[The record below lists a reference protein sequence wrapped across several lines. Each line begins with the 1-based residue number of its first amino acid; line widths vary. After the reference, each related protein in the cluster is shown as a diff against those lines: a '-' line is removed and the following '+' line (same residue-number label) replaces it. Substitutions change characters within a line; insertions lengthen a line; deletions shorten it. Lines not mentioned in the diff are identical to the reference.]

1 MKADL
6 VVRHGT
12 IVTPE
17 RSYSGGV
24 AIRDGRIIAVGSDGT
39 LPEARETIDA
49 TGLHVLPGL
58 IDAHVHFRDPGLT
71 HKEDFGTGSTAA
83 VCGGITCVVDMPNVV
98 PPTENAEQV
107 QAKRAIAE
115 SKSLCD
121 FGILGVIHQT
131 NGADVLPMAE
141 AGALGYKIF
150 YGETVGNLPYPD
162 DGQCI
167 EIFPR
172 IREAGIP
179 LAVHCE
185 NRQMQHYW
193 LTRMKAEGRG
203 APVDW
208 ESTRPAICE
217 AAAVAHL
224 LFLTETFG
232 TRLHVVHVSS
242 KQGAALVA
250 DAKKRGVRVTAE
262 TAPHY
267 LLRDPQDMAHVG
279 PLMKVNP
286 PVRGRDHWEALWD
299 GLRSGDIDMIAT
311 DHAPHTLE
319 EKGCG
324 LDGVMTKPAI
334 WDCVSGFCGVETSV
348 PLMLTQVNAGRLTLN
363 QYVRAASEMPAKV
376 WQMYPKKGAIAVGSD
391 GDLTLVDMAKESV
404 IDPLKLHSKNV
415 PTPWGGWPVK
425 GMPVMTIV
433 RGHVQMRDGAPVGGV
448 IGQMQIP
455 QRP

>member
-6 VVRHGT
+6 VIKNGWL
-12 IVTPE
+12 VTPE
-17 RSYSGGV
+17 ATMRGGV
-24 AIRDGRIIAVGSDGT
+24 AIADGKFVSIGSDET
-39 LPEARETIDA
+39 LPDARETIDA
-49 TGLHVLPGL
+49 SGKHVLPGL

-71 HKEDFGTGSTAA
+71 HKEDFASGSTAA
-83 VCGGITCVVDMPNVV
+83 VCGGITTVVDMPNVV

-107 QAKRAIAE
+107 KNKRAIAE

-121 FGILGVIHQT
+121 FAILGVVHQT
-131 NGADVLPMAE
+131 NAADIVPMAD
-141 AGALGYKIF
+141 AGAIGYKMF

-167 EIFPR
+167 EVFPR
-172 IREAGIP
+172 IKQAKIP

-193 LTRMKAEGRG
+193 TTRMKAEGKS

-217 AAAVAHL
+217 DAAVAHL
-224 LFLTETFG
+224 IFLTETFG

-242 KQGAALVA
+242 KQGAARIA
-250 DAKKRGVRVTAE
+250 DAKRRGSAVTAE

-267 LLRDPQDMAHVG
+267 LLRDPSDMEKVG
-279 PLMKVNP
+279 PLMKINP
-286 PVRGRDHWEALWD
+286 PVRGRDHWDALWNALRD
-299 GLRSGDIDMIAT
+299 GTIDMIAT
-311 DHAPHTLE
+311 DHAPHTLD
-319 EKGCG
+319 EKGCDENG
-324 LDGVMTKPAI
+324 TMLKPAI

-376 WQMYPKKGAIAVGSD
+376 WQMYPKKGALRVGSD
-391 GDLTLVDMAKESV
+391 ADLTIVDMDKEGV
-404 IDPLKLHSKNV
+404 IDPKKLHSKNV
-415 PTPWGGWPVK
+415 VTPWGGWKVK
-425 GMPVMTIV
+425 GLPVMTIV
-433 RGHVQMRDGAPVGGV
+433 RGHVQMRDGEPVGGV
-448 IGQMQIP
+448 IGQMQVP
-455 QRP
+455 VR